1 VANARLWHL
10 AQQLRQLTS
19 TQAEAQALWNDQAG
33 AQIRGRYLRPHEQ
46 RAAHQ
51 VGQLTAHDRA
61 LDGVS
66 TSVRAA
72 RVHYEEAR
80 VAGELVTAEIQE
92 AQYAV
97 SVTHDFIRRAL
108 TNEGRA
114 SQLQDQAVAA
124 ADQANAI
131 GGAAPGEHGQTRA
144 PIAYTPL
151 PRRQMSATGSMP
163 LSAGWRGTNM
173 SVERSFAYHY
183 GVHGYGH
190 TPEQYAQDARSFAA
204 NPPGIGKPAQLRDD
218 PPGVKSGMTYRT
230 PGGGPS
236 ATLDQNGAVVTFRYH

>member
-1 VANARLWHL
+1 MANGRLWHL
-10 AQQLRQLTS
+10 AQQLRLLTS
-19 TQAEAQALWNDQAG
+19 TQAEARALWNDQAG
-33 AQIRGRYLRPHEQ
+33 AQIRSRYLRPHEQ

-51 VGQLTAHDRA
+51 VEQLTEHDRA
-61 LDGVS
+61 LDGLS
-66 TSVRAA
+66 ASVRAA

-97 SVTHDFIRRAL
+97 SVTHDFIRRGL

-114 SQLQDQAVAA
+114 AQLQEQAVASA
-124 ADQANAI
+124 EQANAI

-144 PIAYTPL
+144 PIAYTSL
-151 PRRQMSATGSMP
+151 PRRQQSASGGMP
-163 LSAGWRGTNM
+163 LTAGWRGTNM

-183 GVHGYGH
+183 GKHSYGH
-190 TPEQYAQDARSFAA
+190 TPEQYTQDARAFAA
-204 NPPGIGKPAQLRDD
+204 NPPGIGKPAHLRDD
-218 PPGVKSGMTYRT
+218 PPGTKSGTTYRT

-236 ATLDQNGAVVTFRYH
+236 ATLDENGAVVTFRYH